1 MARKIKSPEDGSETE
16 VEDLPESPEATP
28 IVNEPEPIV
37 EPVSAAIP
45 IVNMDDEIARE
56 SAPIEQQRNGVSYW
70 FGHVGMLKFPDK
82 TEYHVRANRVFITD
96 LALIANLTEAAKNPA
111 NKIFPQ

>member
-1 MARKIKSPEDGSETE
+1 MPRERKLPVSGEPQSEE
-16 VEDLPESPEATP
+16 LQQEGETP
-28 IVNEPEPIV
+28 IANEPEPIV

-82 TEYHVRANRVFITD
+82 TEYHVRAQRVFITD
-96 LALIANLTEAAKNPA
+96 PALIANLTEAAKNPA